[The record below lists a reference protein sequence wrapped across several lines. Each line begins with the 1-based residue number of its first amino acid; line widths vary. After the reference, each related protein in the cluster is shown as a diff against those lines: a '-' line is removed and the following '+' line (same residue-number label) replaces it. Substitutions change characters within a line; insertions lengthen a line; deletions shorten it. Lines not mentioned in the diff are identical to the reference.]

1 MSILTLGTWGP
12 CNQTKDPNKIEML
25 EYVCKGLTVRHA
37 CLHCTIRYYKKL
49 AISEGDY
56 DLLVSRVY
64 NLVILVIPGR
74 LNYTWYIG
82 EIQ

>member
-1 MSILTLGTWGP
+1 
-12 CNQTKDPNKIEML
+12 ML

-74 LNYTWYIG
+74 LNYT
-82 EIQ
+82 